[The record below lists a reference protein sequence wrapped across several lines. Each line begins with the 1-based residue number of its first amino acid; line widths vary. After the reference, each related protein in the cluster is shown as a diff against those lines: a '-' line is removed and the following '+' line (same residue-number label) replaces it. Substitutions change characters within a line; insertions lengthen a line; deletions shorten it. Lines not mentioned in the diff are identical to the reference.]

1 MGGLHVL
8 LFVMLLGT
16 VVAER
21 KPTVAEKLRE
31 DADLSQ
37 VFKFSSNFQF
47 KHLSVVSFEFNKLN
61 IVLFKFQRHLQS
73 ALFEII

>member
-1 MGGLHVL
+1 MGGRYVL

-16 VVAER
+16 VIADR

-37 VFKFSSNFQF
+37 VFTKVSRNFQF
-47 KHLSVVSFEFNKLN
+47 KRN
-61 IVLFKFQRHLQS
+61 ICLQ
-73 ALFEII
+73 